1 MRITEEEF
9 KRRKMVAD
17 AKVIMTEAMG
27 TANEQTGGLYY
38 SEWLSILNEMQ
49 ARMIIDLLRDDW
61 RGEEAGE

>member
-1 MRITEEEF
+1 
-9 KRRKMVAD
+9 
-17 AKVIMTEAMG
+17 MG

>member
-61 RGEEAGE
+61 RGKEAGK